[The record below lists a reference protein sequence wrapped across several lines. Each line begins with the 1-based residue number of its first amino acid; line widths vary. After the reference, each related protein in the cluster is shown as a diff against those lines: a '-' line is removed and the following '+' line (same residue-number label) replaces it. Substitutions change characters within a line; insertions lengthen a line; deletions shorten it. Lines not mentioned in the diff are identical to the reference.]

1 MADLTH
7 LIDVMRSGDENAAR
21 AALNALSQLDFE
33 FIRKPLAAELNIRES
48 MIDALRKPKEVPGAD
63 RTQQGAALAL
73 ESPEPAADPQ
83 NGDVLLADI
92 EAQIRRFLIADTA
105 SIVGM
110 TLWSTWA
117 HIVDKAA
124 ISPNLAFVS
133 PLRACGKST
142 ALDIVQRLAPRALSV
157 SSISPAALFRTI
169 EALKPTLL
177 IDEADTLFRNDDQ
190 LRTLLNAGFTRGSAA
205 VVRIVGEDLE
215 PRLFSTWGAKAL
227 ALIGRLPDTLA
238 SRSVIIPMR
247 RKRPDE
253 KTERLRADRDQGF
266 AELRSRIARWTADN
280 GEMIVAADPGIPSG
294 LSERQAD
301 CWRELLRI
309 ADTAGG
315 DWPTRARLAAV
326 AICGRDDGD
335 EGDLGARLLVD
346 LKTLFDTEPSR
357 STWTSAAIVE
367 YLNHLEPSPWPDYA
381 RGRGIDANRLARMLA
396 KFDLHSKN
404 VNEGKQRL
412 KGYAVQS
419 FTDVFARYLPQ
430 SRTAATNSGNTM
442 PENNLC
448 SSGKVAVAD
457 ASRYQ
462 TEHVQDSSGMS
473 PYSLPK
479 PLLDKTIP
487 NSELKEIVA
496 AERLEVLKAIHR
508 CGGTAQIAEIAKAI
522 GKSERIVFSLLMR
535 LKENG
540 EVISTASDTYSIL
553 TPPEGTRIVK
563 NAPSAGIKVGC
574 DELDIF

>member
-7 LIDVMRSGDENAAR
+7 LVEVMRSGDDTAAR
-21 AALNALSQLDFE
+21 AALNNLSQLQFE
-33 FIRKPLAAELNIRES
+33 MLRKPLAAELNIRES
-48 MIDALRKPKEVPGAD
+48 MIDALRKPKEAPGAD
-63 RTQQGAALAL
+63 RMQQGAALAL

-83 NGDVLLADI
+83 NGEVLLADI

-105 SIVGM
+105 SIIGM

-157 SSISPAALFRTI
+157 SGISPAALFRTI

-177 IDEADTLFRNDDQ
+177 IDEADKLFRNDDE

-280 GEMIVAADPGIPSG
+280 GEMIVAADPDIPSG
-294 LSERQAD
+294 LSDRQAD

-315 DWPTRARLAAV
+315 DWPARARLAAV

-346 LKTLFDTEPSR
+346 LKALFDTEPSR

-381 RGRGIDANRLARMLA
+381 RGRGMDANRLARMLA
-396 KFDLHSKN
+396 KFDVHSKN
-404 VNEGKQRL
+404 VAEGKQRL
-412 KGYAVQS
+412 KGYTVQS
-419 FTDVFARYLPQ
+419 FADAFARYLPA
-430 SRTAATNSGNTM
+430 SRAAATETDNSIHDNEM
-442 PENNLC
+442 Q
-448 SSGKVAVAD
+448 SSGKVAGTD

-462 TEHVQDSSGMS
+462 GDKLPESSGTE
-473 PYSLPK
+473 PLPL
-479 PLLDKTIP
+479 PNTLPNKTLQYI
-487 NSELKEIVA
+487 ELNKKVA
-496 AERLEVLKAIHR
+496 AERLDDDPLAR
-508 CGGTAQIAEIAKAI
+508 LDSLFGG
-522 GKSERIVFSLLMR
+522 SL
-535 LKENG
+535 
-540 EVISTASDTYSIL
+540 
-553 TPPEGTRIVK
+553 
-563 NAPSAGIKVGC
+563 
-574 DELDIF
+574 

>member
-124 ISPNLAFVS
+124 NLAFVS

-266 AELRSRIARWTADN
+266 TELRSRIARWTADN
-280 GEMIVAADPGIPSG
+280 GEMIVAADPDIPSG
-294 LSERQAD
+294 LSDRQAD

-315 DWPTRARLAAV
+315 DWPARARLAAV

-396 KFDLHSKN
+396 KFDVHSKN
-404 VNEGKQRL
+404 VADGKQRL

-419 FTDVFARYLPQ
+419 FIDAFARYLPA
-430 SRTAATNSGNTM
+430 SRAAATETDNSLQDNEM
-442 PENNLC
+442 Q
-448 SSGKVAVAD
+448 SSDKVAVTD
-457 ASRYQ
+457 ASRY
-462 TEHVQDSSGMS
+462 HVEGMNGSSGTE
-473 PYSLPK
+473 PLP
-479 PLLDKTIP
+479 LP
-487 NSELKEIVA
+487 NTLPSKILQYKELNKIVA
-496 AERLEVLKAIHR
+496 AERLGEDPLAR
-508 CGGTAQIAEIAKAI
+508 LDSLFGG
-522 GKSERIVFSLLMR
+522 GL
-535 LKENG
+535 
-540 EVISTASDTYSIL
+540 
-553 TPPEGTRIVK
+553 
-563 NAPSAGIKVGC
+563 
-574 DELDIF
+574 

>member
-7 LIDVMRSGDENAAR
+7 LVDVMRSGDETAAR
-21 AALNALSQLDFE
+21 AALNALSQFDFE

-48 MIDALRKPKEVPGAD
+48 IIDALRKPKEAPGAD
-63 RTQQGAALAL
+63 RMQQGAALAL

-83 NGDVLLADI
+83 NGEVLLADI

-105 SIVGM
+105 SIIGM
-110 TLWSTWA
+110 TLWSTWV

-157 SSISPAALFRTI
+157 SGISPAALFRTI

-177 IDEADTLFRNDDQ
+177 IDEADTLFRNDDE

-205 VVRIVGEDLE
+205 VV
-215 PRLFSTWGAKAL
+215 

-266 AELRSRIARWTADN
+266 TELRSRIARWTADN
-280 GEMIVAADPGIPSG
+280 GEMIVAADPDIPSG
-294 LSERQAD
+294 LSDRQAD

-315 DWPTRARLAAV
+315 DWPARARLAAV

-396 KFDLHSKN
+396 KFDVHSKN
-404 VNEGKQRL
+404 VADGKQRL

-419 FTDVFARYLPQ
+419 FIDAFARYLPA
-430 SRTAATNSGNTM
+430 SRAAATETDNSLQDNEM
-442 PENNLC
+442 Q
-448 SSGKVAVAD
+448 SSDKVAVTD
-457 ASRYQ
+457 ASRY
-462 TEHVQDSSGMS
+462 HVEGMNGSSGTE
-473 PYSLPK
+473 PLP
-479 PLLDKTIP
+479 LP
-487 NSELKEIVA
+487 NTLPSKILQYKELNKIVA
-496 AERLEVLKAIHR
+496 AERLGEDPLAR
-508 CGGTAQIAEIAKAI
+508 LDSLFGG
-522 GKSERIVFSLLMR
+522 GL
-535 LKENG
+535 
-540 EVISTASDTYSIL
+540 
-553 TPPEGTRIVK
+553 
-563 NAPSAGIKVGC
+563 
-574 DELDIF
+574 